1 VELFGNRRGT
11 TLGEPPPCVGIPMR
25 HGDRVKSVLMNLQK
39 KSDTPFVRR
48 RLFRPLACVLGAVFL
63 IASPARA
70 STTIGYD
77 PFIDGNIGIDFE
89 LSNVAIYV
97 PFVFNLGGPYTLDSI
112 QAPFIDGYPAD
123 FFFGIT
129 PTLGTD
135 LSLPAEF
142 TPLSV
147 AATSPLAD
155 SEAMVFTFSLDS
167 PAVFTSGVTYYLRMA
182 YVGDEAPK
190 WVSQEAQY
198 GEGSASGGDPSTSG
212 GESSGGPPGG
222 ITLTPLMTLTAGRL
236 AFRQVSD
243 VYTDREGFYQL
254 SITAHAVPEPTSFAM
269 IVGGLTLSAA
279 LLFRLRRRR

>member
-1 VELFGNRRGT
+1 MG
-11 TLGEPPPCVGIPMR
+11 
-25 HGDRVKSVLMNLQK
+25 HGSCVKSVPMILQK

-48 RLFRPLACVLGAVFL
+48 RLLRSLACVLGAVFL

-77 PFIDGNIGIDFE
+77 PFIDGNIGFDRS

-97 PFVFNLGGPYTLDSI
+97 PFVFDLGSPYTLDSV
-112 QAPFIDGYPAD
+112 QVPFIDGYPAD

-135 LSLPAEF
+135 LSLPTEF

-147 AATSPLAD
+147 TATSPLAD
-155 SEAMVFTFSLDS
+155 SAAMVFTFSLDS

-182 YVGDEAPK
+182 YVGAEDPQ
-190 WVSQEAQY
+190 WVSREAQY

-212 GESSGGPPGG
+212 GTSGGPPGG
-222 ITLTPLMTLTAGRL
+222 VTLTPLMTLTAGRL
-236 AFRQVSD
+236 TFRQVTD
-243 VYTDREGFYQL
+243 VYTDMEGLYQL

-269 IVGGLTLSAA
+269 IVGGFTLGAA
-279 LLFRLRRRR
+279 LLFRLRRRN

>member
-1 VELFGNRRGT
+1 MRKKN
-11 TLGEPPPCVGIPMR
+11 TLP
-25 HGDRVKSVLMNLQK
+25 S
-39 KSDTPFVRR
+39 VRR
-48 RLFRPLACVLGAVFL
+48 RLLRSLACGFGAAL
-63 IASPARA
+63 LAASSARA
-70 STTIGYD
+70 AVTIGYD
-77 PFIDGNIGIDFE
+77 SMVDGNIGFD
-89 LSNVAIYV
+89 LSLAHVVFYV
-97 PFVFNLGGPYTLDSI
+97 PFTFDLGSPYTLDSI
-112 QAPFIDGYPAD
+112 QVPFLGNSYTNA
-123 FFFGIT
+123 GIFLVVT